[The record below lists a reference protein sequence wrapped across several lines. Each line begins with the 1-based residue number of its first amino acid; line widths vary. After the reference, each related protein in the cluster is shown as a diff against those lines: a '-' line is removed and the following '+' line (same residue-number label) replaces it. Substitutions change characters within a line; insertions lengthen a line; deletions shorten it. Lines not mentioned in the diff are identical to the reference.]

1 MNNYKKVTDEIVPGL
16 LVSVT
21 QSSGS
26 VMHDNIG
33 KIQADVI
40 DLSENKV
47 RNTLK
52 LDRAFDIQP
61 SQYYA
66 DLMVKAQ
73 FELDTQREPYAW
85 RICYGHPIYVEEKE
99 AYRMHKTLSTIN
111 KKMEKYPSNSFAQYM
126 IQFAEIIKANK
137 ILFRIDT
144 SMTSNLSE
152 MEFKTYM
159 VNQQIDIADKLSE
172 LIQNI

>member
-1 MNNYKKVTDEIVPGL
+1 MNNYRKVTDEITPGL
-16 LVSVT
+16 LVSVV
-21 QSSGS
+21 QSNGS
-26 VMHDNIG
+26 VRHGIG
-33 KIQADVI
+33 KIQADVM

-52 LDRAFDIQP
+52 LDRVFDIQP

-99 AYRMHKTLSTIN
+99 AYRMYKTLSTIN
-111 KKMEKYPSNSFAQYM
+111 RKMEKYHSNSFAQYM
-126 IQFAEIIKANK
+126 IRFAEIIKANK
-137 ILFRIDT
+137 ILFRVDT
-144 SMTSNLSE
+144 STTSDLSE
-152 MEFKTYM
+152 MEFETYM
-159 VNQQIDIADKLSE
+159 VNQQIDISDKLNK
-172 LIQNI
+172 LIMEV